1 MEIPIV
7 ARALYLCNVGR
18 VRCHLFVRFVR
29 FVPLGS
35 GTENVEGNMHFC
47 FLVSSSGSGTAAVV
61 KVSLYASPNR
71 GPR

>member
-1 MEIPIV
+1 MKIPLV

-18 VRCHLFVRFVR
+18 VRCHLFVR

-71 GPR
+71 GLR